1 MILTLL
7 CFVEQFDPSK
17 RITVEEALKHPYVAQ
32 FHNDKDEPSA
42 PGPMQ
47 IVVDDNTKYSA
58 ADYRER
64 LYREIIKKKKEVR
77 RRVQGNGTGQEP
89 PASSGS

>member
-1 MILTLL
+1 MWAWDW
-7 CFVEQFDPSK
+7 QFDPSK
-17 RITVEEALKHPYVAQ
+17 RISCADALKHPYVAQ

-42 PGPMQ
+42 PAPLQ

-58 ADYRER
+58 ADYRDR

-77 RRVQGNGTGQEP
+77 RKMNGEQD
-89 PASSGS
+89 AAA